1 MLPAERH
8 RRISAV
14 VDRVG
19 TISTEDLADQLNVS
33 AETVRRDLGQME
45 KQGALRRV
53 RGGAASLAVV
63 RGVGGEEAPYADRSA
78 SQTAAKAAIGVAAA
92 SLVRPGMTLAI
103 DVGTTAVEIARALP
117 LDFRGTVA
125 TPSLIVAGIVSAL
138 PHATV
143 LLPGGRLRGG
153 DLVCSGP
160 QTVGFFSEVYP
171 DLAFLGSGGIDTS
184 AGVTDFHFEEIATKK
199 QILANSA
206 RTHVV
211 ADGSKWG
218 RVAAHRVCAVDDCTG
233 VITDTSAGSDLIAA
247 VRETGCE
254 VLVA

>member
-19 TISTEDLADQLNVS
+19 TISTEDLADQLQVS

-45 KQGALRRV
+45 KRGALRRV
-53 RGGAASLAVV
+53 RGGAASLAVALS
-63 RGVGGEEAPYADRSA
+63 VGGEEASYTDRAQSG
-78 SQTAAKAAIGVAAA
+78 TRAKAAIGAAAA
-92 SLVRPGMTLAI
+92 SLVRPGTTLVI

-125 TPSLIVAGIVSAL
+125 TPSLLVAGIVSAL

-160 QTVGFFSEVYP
+160 ETVRFFAELYA
-171 DLAFLGSGGIDTS
+171 DLAFIGSGGIDAS
-184 AGVTDFHFEEIATKK
+184 AGVTDFHYEEISTKK

-206 RTHVV
+206 RAYAV

-218 RVAAHRVCAVDDCTG
+218 QVAGHRVCATGDCTG
-233 VITDTSAGSDLIAA
+233 VITDTSAPNELIAA

-254 VLVA
+254 VMVA

>member
-1 MLPAERH
+1 MLPTERH

-14 VDRVG
+14 VERVG

-45 KQGALRRV
+45 KRGVLRRV

-63 RGVGGEEAPYADRSA
+63 QGVAGEEASYADRSR
-78 SQTAAKAAIGVAAA
+78 SGTEAKAAIGRAAA
-92 SLVRPGMTLAI
+92 SLVRPGMTVVI
-103 DVGTTAVEIARALP
+103 DVGTTAVQIARALP

-125 TPSLIVAGIVSAL
+125 TPSLLVAGVVAAL
-138 PHATV
+138 PHAEV

-160 QTVGFFSEVYP
+160 QTVRFFADVYP
-171 DLAFLGSGGIDTS
+171 DLAFIGSGGIDAS

-206 RTHVV
+206 RSYVV
-211 ADGSKWG
+211 ADGTKWG
-218 RVAAHRVCAVDDCTG
+218 RVAGHRVCPMDVCTG
-233 VITDTSAGSDLIAA
+233 VITDTSADSALTAA

-254 VLVA
+254 VLAA

>member
-45 KQGALRRV
+45 KRGALRRV

-63 RGVGGEEAPYADRSA
+63 GVGGEEAPYADRSA
-78 SQTAAKAAIGVAAA
+78 SRTDAKAAIGVIAAG
-92 SLVRPGMTLAI
+92 LVRPGMTVVI
-103 DVGTTAVEIARALP
+103 DVGTTADQIARALP

-138 PHATV
+138 PHAAV

-160 QTVGFFSEVYP
+160 QTVGFFAEVYP
-171 DLAFLGSGGIDTS
+171 DLAFLGSGGIDPS

-206 RTHVV
+206 RTYVV

-218 RVAAHRVCAVDDCTG
+218 RVAAHGVCAAGDCTG
-233 VITDTSAGSDLIAA
+233 VITDTSADSDLIAA

>member
-8 RRISAV
+8 RRISAL

-19 TISTEDLADQLNVS
+19 TISTEDLAERLSVS
-33 AETVRRDLGQME
+33 AETVRRDLAQME
-45 KQGALRRV
+45 RRGVLRRV

-63 RGVGGEEAPYADRSA
+63 EGIGGEEAPYADRSE
-78 SQTAAKAAIGVAAA
+78 SQIQAKTAIGAAA
-92 SLVRPGMTLAI
+92 AALVRPGMTVVI

-125 TPSLIVAGIVSAL
+125 TPSLLVAGVVSAL
-138 PHATV
+138 PHASV

-153 DLVCSGP
+153 DLVLSGP
-160 QTVGFFSEVYP
+160 QTSEFFSGLYA
-171 DLAFLGSGGIDTS
+171 DLAFIGSGGVDAS
-184 AGVTDFHFEEIATKK
+184 AGVTDFHFEEISAKK
-199 QILANSA
+199 LMLANSA
-206 RTHVV
+206 LAYVV

-218 RVAAHRVCAVDDCTG
+218 RVAAHRVCAVDACTG
-233 VITDTSAGSDLIAA
+233 VITDASAAA
-247 VRETGCE
+247 EPVAAARERGCE